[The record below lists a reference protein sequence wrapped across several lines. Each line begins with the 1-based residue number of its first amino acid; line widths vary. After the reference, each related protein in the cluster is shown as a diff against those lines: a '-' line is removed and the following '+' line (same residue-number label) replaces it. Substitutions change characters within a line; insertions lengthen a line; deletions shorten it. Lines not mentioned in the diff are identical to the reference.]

1 VNMLLLSFVN
11 VNNMNNLFLLSRSDK
26 NVIIVLMVTNMNVLL
41 LSVIWYEK
49 LVVIEIRSNQNNLL
63 F

>member
-1 VNMLLLSFVN
+1 MLLLSFVN

>member
-1 VNMLLLSFVN
+1 MLLLSFVN

-26 NVIIVLMVTNMNVLL
+26 NVIIELMVTNMNVLL
-41 LSVIWYEK
+41 FSVIWYEK
-49 LVVIEIRSNQNNLL
+49 IVVIEIRSNQNNLL